1 MDDSITMADT
11 FSPNEW
17 HLVNENDASITES
30 LVKTPEEFLKEVE
43 ELKVK
48 FNLQT
53 PDMWQKN
60 KDASHEVKH

>member
-17 HLVNENDASITES
+17 HLVNENDSSISES

-43 ELKVK
+43 ELKAK

-60 KDASHEVKH
+60 KDTNHEVKH